1 MLQFNPEGWEP
12 TEEEEKEDKEPLNS
26 EEESKSDDGENYG
39 RTFVDDFLK
48 SLTPKEMETKENEL
62 SPKEKRDPAPEQMDT
77 DEKSSPSV
85 ISGDEKMSKHYN
97 LTVTDDNGKSVT
109 TSNTS
114 TEHAEEILRMMQ
126 LAGMQDSS
134 CGCGESIEENE
145 YQPTPA
151 NDKLDLDDYSK
162 KSGESIPKQK
172 KSLDKAPS
180 RGDNP
185 LEYSLDENEIFE
197 SLMNEFEE
205 VEEDKVNF
213 R

>member
-1 MLQFNPEGWEP
+1 
-12 TEEEEKEDKEPLNS
+12 
-26 EEESKSDDGENYG
+26 
-39 RTFVDDFLK
+39 
-48 SLTPKEMETKENEL
+48 
-62 SPKEKRDPAPEQMDT
+62 
-77 DEKSSPSV
+77 
-85 ISGDEKMSKHYN
+85 MSKHYN

-205 VEEDKVNF
+205 VEEGKLKKLKDIQAYPDKKKELKKMTKMTKKIK
-213 R
+213 